1 MIRALLG
8 ADDGEGVNVT
18 GQGAALPTRISFIS
32 QSLEDFIPLAIISA
46 DLIQVSI
53 MSSERVTSPG

>member
-32 QSLEDFIPLAIISA
+32 QSLEDFIPLAIIST
-46 DLIQVSI
+46 DLIQISI